1 MNQIQKPKVT
11 AASAA
16 EASDIDLTDS
26 DIEITETVPKPKVK
40 NAPLNKIEKK
50 SKKIALTPIDVVA
63 TQAGFYGNRRIK
75 EDEKFKLEDETDFS
89 HNWMKKI

>member
-1 MNQIQKPKVT
+1 MNQIQNPKVT

-16 EASDIDLTDS
+16 EASDIEVDDV
-26 DIEITETVPKPKVK
+26 ENTETTPKAKAK
-40 NAPLNKIEKK
+40 NAPLNKVEKK
-50 SKKIALTPIDVVA
+50 SKKIDLTPMDVVA
-63 TQAGFYGNRRIK
+63 TQPGFYGNRRIK

>member
-1 MNQIQKPKVT
+1 MSQIQKPKVT

-16 EASDIDLTDS
+16 EASDIDLTES
-26 DIEITETVPKPKVK
+26 EVEIAETVPKAKAK
-40 NAPLNKIEKK
+40 NAPLNKVEKK
-50 SKKIALTPIDVVA
+50 SKKIPLTPMDVIA